1 MSIEDKIA
9 AELATRL
16 AQITIAN
23 GYQTDIGLRIFDG
36 RRNLDETHM
45 PCVVMLED
53 DDDPAG
59 MQAPNG
65 KTSLPW
71 LIEGHTVCDPDHPN
85 IAARKIVSDLKKAV
99 FSGDLTFGDKRAI
112 ACRYDGRS
120 ISPRQDGLS
129 LVSANI
135 VIVIDVV
142 ENLSAPEI

>member
-36 RRNLDETHM
+36 RRRLDETQM
-45 PCVVMLED
+45 PCIVMLED
-53 DDDPAG
+53 DDEPSG
-59 MQAPNG
+59 QQAPNG
-65 KTSLPW
+65 KASLPW
-71 LIEGHTVCDPDHPN
+71 VIEGHTACDPDHPN
-85 IAARKIVSDLKKAV
+85 VAGRKIVADLKKAV
-99 FSGDLTFGDKRAI
+99 FSADLTFGDKRAI

-120 ISPRQDGLS
+120 ISPRQDGLDV
-129 LVSANI
+129 VSANI

-142 ENLSAPEI
+142 ENLAAP